1 MPLTHLLRLFHLS
14 CQFATENPP
23 ERTVLGT
30 ILAARHVAMYAFD
43 VSTAIMLKSL
53 IGNGQGKSYSRD
65 VQPFYVNRCSLKRHY
80 LSRVAVGNH
89 RGSLVGKCH
98 LHDVCLYPQPYL

>member
-53 IGNGQGKSYSRD
+53 IGNGQGKSYSRN
-65 VQPFYVNRCSLKRHY
+65 VQPFY
-80 LSRVAVGNH
+80 AIT
-89 RGSLVGKCH
+89 
-98 LHDVCLYPQPYL
+98 